1 MVQCN
6 LEQQRQTQPLE
17 AKTPQS
23 LVNLPFLKVYQRI
36 IYLSSIIL
44 CEIGVRI
51 LFQTIIYDK
60 AKYHYEG
67 DFPQELPMEQAF
79 VHTGM
84 FLGWIIDN
92 NLFSDEFLEET
103 EEEINKFKLRKMTG
117 TQVYMFWDGVLSDDM
132 LNDEGNQFAID
143 YFDFE
148 KGLYL
153 DDYDDVFLECDTLYQ
168 VQDTWENYFK
178 LKEVIDIRY
187 TEWKKLKNNG

>member
-1 MVQCN
+1 MF
-6 LEQQRQTQPLE
+6 E
-17 AKTPQS
+17 
-23 LVNLPFLKVYQRI
+23 
-36 IYLSSIIL
+36 
-44 CEIGVRI
+44 
-51 LFQTIIYDK
+51 TIVYDK

-92 NLFSDEFLEET
+92 HLFSDEFLEET

-168 VQDTWENYFK
+168 VQDTWGNYFK
-178 LKEVIDIRY
+178 LKEVIDTRY
-187 TEWKKLKNNG
+187 KEWKKT

>member
-1 MVQCN
+1 M
-6 LEQQRQTQPLE
+6 
-17 AKTPQS
+17 
-23 LVNLPFLKVYQRI
+23 
-36 IYLSSIIL
+36 
-44 CEIGVRI
+44 
-51 LFQTIIYDK
+51 FQTIIYDK

-153 DDYDDVFLECDTLYQ
+153 DDYDDVFFR
-168 VQDTWENYFK
+168 V
-178 LKEVIDIRY
+178 
-187 TEWKKLKNNG
+187 

>member
-1 MVQCN
+1 M
-6 LEQQRQTQPLE
+6 
-17 AKTPQS
+17 
-23 LVNLPFLKVYQRI
+23 
-36 IYLSSIIL
+36 
-44 CEIGVRI
+44 RI
-51 LFQTIIYDK
+51 LFETIVYDK

-92 NLFSDEFLEET
+92 HLFSDEFLEET

-168 VQDTWENYFK
+168 VQDTWGNYFK
-178 LKEVIDIRY
+178 LKEVIDTRY
-187 TEWKKLKNNG
+187 KEWKNLKVTDKEDFK

>member
-1 MVQCN
+1 
-6 LEQQRQTQPLE
+6 
-17 AKTPQS
+17 
-23 LVNLPFLKVYQRI
+23 
-36 IYLSSIIL
+36 
-44 CEIGVRI
+44 
-51 LFQTIIYDK
+51 
-60 AKYHYEG
+60 
-67 DFPQELPMEQAF
+67 MEQAF

-92 NLFSDEFLEET
+92 HLFSDEFLEET

-168 VQDTWENYFK
+168 VQDTWGNYFK
-178 LKEVIDIRY
+178 LKEVIDTRY
-187 TEWKKLKNNG
+187 KEWKKLKSNG

>member
-1 MVQCN
+1 
-6 LEQQRQTQPLE
+6 
-17 AKTPQS
+17 
-23 LVNLPFLKVYQRI
+23 
-36 IYLSSIIL
+36 
-44 CEIGVRI
+44 
-51 LFQTIIYDK
+51 
-60 AKYHYEG
+60 
-67 DFPQELPMEQAF
+67 
-79 VHTGM
+79 
-84 FLGWIIDN
+84 
-92 NLFSDEFLEET
+92 
-103 EEEINKFKLRKMTG
+103 MTG

-187 TEWKKLKNNG
+187 TEWKNLKITGKEDFK

>member
-1 MVQCN
+1 M
-6 LEQQRQTQPLE
+6 L
-17 AKTPQS
+17 
-23 LVNLPFLKVYQRI
+23 FII

-51 LFQTIIYDK
+51 LFETIVYDK

-92 NLFSDEFLEET
+92 HLFSDEFLEET

-117 TQVYMFWDGVLSDDM
+117 TQVYMFWDRG
-132 LNDEGNQFAID
+132 
-143 YFDFE
+143 
-148 KGLYL
+148 
-153 DDYDDVFLECDTLYQ
+153 
-168 VQDTWENYFK
+168 FK
-178 LKEVIDIRY
+178 R
-187 TEWKKLKNNG
+187 

>member
-1 MVQCN
+1 
-6 LEQQRQTQPLE
+6 
-17 AKTPQS
+17 
-23 LVNLPFLKVYQRI
+23 
-36 IYLSSIIL
+36 
-44 CEIGVRI
+44 
-51 LFQTIIYDK
+51 
-60 AKYHYEG
+60 
-67 DFPQELPMEQAF
+67 
-79 VHTGM
+79 M

-92 NLFSDEFLEET
+92 HLFSDEFLEET

-168 VQDTWENYFK
+168 VQDTWGNYFK
-178 LKEVIDIRY
+178 LKEVIDTRY
-187 TEWKKLKNNG
+187 KEWKKLKSNG

>member
-1 MVQCN
+1 MF
-6 LEQQRQTQPLE
+6 E
-17 AKTPQS
+17 
-23 LVNLPFLKVYQRI
+23 
-36 IYLSSIIL
+36 
-44 CEIGVRI
+44 
-51 LFQTIIYDK
+51 TIVYDK

-92 NLFSDEFLEET
+92 HLFSDEFLEET

-168 VQDTWENYFK
+168 VQDTGEITLN
-178 LKEVIDIRY
+178 
-187 TEWKKLKNNG
+187 

>member
-1 MVQCN
+1 MF
-6 LEQQRQTQPLE
+6 E
-17 AKTPQS
+17 
-23 LVNLPFLKVYQRI
+23 
-36 IYLSSIIL
+36 
-44 CEIGVRI
+44 
-51 LFQTIIYDK
+51 TIVYDK

-92 NLFSDEFLEET
+92 HLFSDEFLEET

-168 VQDTWENYFK
+168 VQDTWGNYFK
-178 LKEVIDIRY
+178 LKEVIDTRY
-187 TEWKKLKNNG
+187 KEWKKLKNNG

>member
-1 MVQCN
+1 MF
-6 LEQQRQTQPLE
+6 E
-17 AKTPQS
+17 
-23 LVNLPFLKVYQRI
+23 
-36 IYLSSIIL
+36 
-44 CEIGVRI
+44 
-51 LFQTIIYDK
+51 TIVYDK

-92 NLFSDEFLEET
+92 HLFSDEFLEET

-168 VQDTWENYFK
+168 VQDTWGNYFK
-178 LKEVIDIRY
+178 LKEVIDTRY
-187 TEWKKLKNNG
+187 KEWKKLKSNG